1 MRPVRI
7 GALAALVS
15 LCALAVDARPQK
27 LKPAS
32 PQPSGLTQGLA
43 VDYAYPS
50 DVKTL
55 RDAYVALGIGA
66 KPGKPLAGLDYSSG
80 PGSPN
85 ALTSGQE
92 FHVAARIRGYVR
104 FDAPGTYTLDFLTN
118 DGLELSLGGRELIK
132 HDERTPCGSAG
143 AVQVS
148 VPEAGWY
155 DLEALWFQ
163 RQGTSC
169 LQMKW
174 APEGGGLGP
183 VPASAFGYK

>member
-1 MRPVRI
+1 MKPFRI
-7 GALAALVS
+7 AALAALVS
-15 LCALAVDARPQK
+15 VVALAAEARAQK
-27 LKPAS
+27 LKPAK

-43 VDYAYPS
+43 VEYAYPG

-66 KPGKPLAGLDYSSG
+66 ERGKPLSGLAYSSG

-85 ALTSGQE
+85 ALTSKQE
-92 FHVAARIRGYVR
+92 MRVAARIRGYVR
-104 FDAPGTYTLDFLTN
+104 FDAAGTYTLDFLTN
-118 DGLELSLGGRELIK
+118 DGLQLTLGGRELVK
-132 HDERTPCGSAG
+132 HDERTPCASAG
-143 AVQVS
+143 AVQVR

-169 LQMKW
+169 LEMKW
-174 APEGGGLGP
+174 APEGGGLAT